1 MKQGNNSRRSRGRGN
16 GKRPQ
21 RNNNVDSHGPDVR
34 VRGTVQQ
41 VHDKYLTLARD
52 ATSSGDRIGAENYY
66 QHAEH
71 YYRIIAVQQ
80 ENAEQRQENRDGGRD
95 NMRNR
100 RVRNGAGDTRNDAER
115 ISLSEEDVQAADAPD
130 SGDQPVEHEA
140 NVSIPGTASADVKK
154 QEGSEEEAQVERVMP
169 DTDGDADQPLDQPT
183 A

>member
-21 RNNNVDSHGPDVR
+21 RNNSVDSHGPDVR

-41 VHDKYLTLARD
+41 VHDKYLALARD

-80 ENAEQRQENRDGGRD
+80 ENAEQRQENRDGGRE
-95 NMRNR
+95 NTRNR
-100 RVRNGAGDTRNDAER
+100 KDRNGAEGADLSDKKLQATDTAGSAN
-115 ISLSEEDVQAADAPD
+115 
-130 SGDQPVEHEA
+130 QPA
-140 NVSIPGTASADVKK
+140 K
-154 QEGSEEEAQVERVMP
+154 QETDITISGKESANAEKQDGLEEEAQVERVMP
-169 DTDGDADQPLDQPT
+169 DTEGDADQPLDHPT

>member
-21 RNNNVDSHGPDVR
+21 RNNNVDSHGPEVR

-80 ENAEQRQENRDGGRD
+80 ENAELRQESRDGGRD

-100 RVRNGAGDTRNDAER
+100 RGRNGAGDARNDAEGTG
-115 ISLSEEDVQAADAPD
+115 IGDQNVQANVAPGSSGQPSEQEADVTIA
-130 SGDQPVEHEA
+130 
-140 NVSIPGTASADVKK
+140 GTAHVGAAK
-154 QEGSEEEAQVERVMP
+154 QEGSEEEAKVERVMP
-169 DTDGDADQPLDQPT
+169 DTDGDTDQPLDQST
-183 A
+183 V

>member
-52 ATSSGDRIGAENYY
+52 ATSSGDRIGAENYF

-95 NMRNR
+95 NIRNR
-100 RVRNGAGDTRNDAER
+100 RSRNGAEGASGDEQNLEVPRASD
-115 ISLSEEDVQAADAPD
+115 P
-130 SGDQPVEHEA
+130 GDQPAQQEP
-140 NVSIPGTASADVKK
+140 NVSVPGTASADAEK
-154 QEGSEEEAQVERVMP
+154 QDSSEEEAQVERVMP
-169 DTDGDADQPLDQPT
+169 DTEGDADQPLDQPT

>member
-52 ATSSGDRIGAENYY
+52 ATSSGDRINAENYY

-80 ENAEQRQENRDGGRD
+80 ENAEQRQENRDGSRD
-95 NMRNR
+95 NMRGR
-100 RVRNGAGDTRNDAER
+100 RGRSGAEVGDVGDQNE
-115 ISLSEEDVQAADAPD
+115 QAANAKD
-130 SGDQPVEHEA
+130 STEQ
-140 NVSIPGTASADVKK
+140 SAKQDLTLLFLKK
-154 QEGSEEEAQVERVMP
+154 LLLMQKKRMRQRRKLRLNGSYQTQTVI
-169 DTDGDADQPLDQPT
+169 ADQRLDQPT

>member
-41 VHDKYLTLARD
+41 VHDKYLALARD
-52 ATSSGDRIGAENYY
+52 ATSSGDRINAENYY

-80 ENAEQRQENRDGGRD
+80 ENAEQRQENREGSRD
-95 NMRNR
+95 NMRSR
-100 RVRNGAGDTRNDAER
+100 RGRSGAEVAGVGEQNEQSVDAKDPAER
-115 ISLSEEDVQAADAPD
+115 SAKQDADATISEKTSVNAEKED
-130 SGDQPVEHEA
+130 A
-140 NVSIPGTASADVKK
+140 
-154 QEGSEEEAQVERVMP
+154 SEEEAQIERVMP
-169 DTDGDADQPLDQPT
+169 DADSDADQHLDQPT

>member
-52 ATSSGDRIGAENYY
+52 ATSSGDRINAENYY

-100 RVRNGAGDTRNDAER
+100 RDRNGGEGSSVSDQN
-115 ISLSEEDVQAADAPD
+115 VQGADATD
-130 SGDQPVEHEA
+130 TADESAKQEADVTISGK
-140 NVSIPGTASADVKK
+140 TSADGEK
-154 QEGSEEEAQVERVMP
+154 QDRLEDEAQIERVMP
-169 DTDGDADQPLDQPT
+169 DPEGDSDQPLDQPT

>member
-52 ATSSGDRIGAENYY
+52 ATSSGDRINAENYY

-80 ENAEQRQENRDGGRD
+80 ENAEQRQENRDGSRD
-95 NMRNR
+95 NTRSR
-100 RVRNGAGDTRNDAER
+100 RGRSGAEVGGAGDQNEQVLDLNESVGQSAKPGSDAT
-115 ISLSEEDVQAADAPD
+115 ISGKTSANAEKED
-130 SGDQPVEHEA
+130 S
-140 NVSIPGTASADVKK
+140 
-154 QEGSEEEAQVERVMP
+154 SEEEAQVERVMP
-169 DTDGDADQPLDQPT
+169 DTDGDADQRLDQPT

>member
-34 VRGTVQQ
+34 GRGTVQQ

-52 ATSSGDRIGAENYY
+52 ATSSGDRINAENYY

-80 ENAEQRQENRDGGRD
+80 
-95 NMRNR
+95 
-100 RVRNGAGDTRNDAER
+100 
-115 ISLSEEDVQAADAPD
+115 
-130 SGDQPVEHEA
+130 
-140 NVSIPGTASADVKK
+140 
-154 QEGSEEEAQVERVMP
+154 
-169 DTDGDADQPLDQPT
+169 
-183 A
+183 

>member
-21 RNNNVDSHGPDVR
+21 RNNNVDSHGPEVR

-80 ENAEQRQENRDGGRD
+80 ENAEQRQENRDGNRD
-95 NMRNR
+95 NIRNR
-100 RVRNGAGDTRNDAER
+100 RGRSGAEVAGADDQNEQALDGDESTGQSTKPGSDVT
-115 ISLSEEDVQAADAPD
+115 ISGKIP
-130 SGDQPVEHEA
+130 A
-140 NVSIPGTASADVKK
+140 NTEK
-154 QEGSEEEAQVERVMP
+154 QDGSKEEAQIERVMP
-169 DTDGDADQPLDQPT
+169 DTDGDADQRLDQPT

>member
-52 ATSSGDRIGAENYY
+52 ATSSGDRINAENYY

-80 ENAEQRQENRDGGRD
+80 ENAEQRQENRDSSRD
-95 NMRNR
+95 NMRGR
-100 RVRNGAGDTRNDAER
+100 RGRSGTEAGGERDHNEQAANAKGSTEQSAKQDAEVT
-115 ISLSEEDVQAADAPD
+115 ISEKTSATAEKEDA
-130 SGDQPVEHEA
+130 
-140 NVSIPGTASADVKK
+140 
-154 QEGSEEEAQVERVMP
+154 SEEEAQIERVIP
-169 DTDGDADQPLDQPT
+169 DADSEADQRLDQPT

>member
-1 MKQGNNSRRSRGRGN
+1 MKQGNNTRRSRGRGN

-71 YYRIIAVQQ
+71 YYRIIAIQQ
-80 ENAEQRQENRDGGRD
+80 ENAEQRQENREGARD

-100 RVRNGAGDTRNDAER
+100 RGRNGVEPAGMGEQNVQTSDAAGSVKQSAEP
-115 ISLSEEDVQAADAPD
+115 EADVTGP
-130 SGDQPVEHEA
+130 E
-140 NVSIPGTASADVKK
+140 TASGGKEKPD
-154 QEGSEEEAQVERVMP
+154 GSQEEAQVERVNT
-169 DTDGDADQPLDQPT
+169 DTDGDADQPLNQPT

>member
-52 ATSSGDRIGAENYY
+52 ATSSGDRINAENYY

-100 RVRNGAGDTRNDAER
+100 RDRNGGEGSSVSDQN
-115 ISLSEEDVQAADAPD
+115 VQAADATD
-130 SGDQPVEHEA
+130 TADESAKQEADVTISGK
-140 NVSIPGTASADVKK
+140 TSADGEK
-154 QEGSEEEAQVERVMP
+154 QDRLEDEAQIERVMP
-169 DTDGDADQPLDQPT
+169 DPEGDSDQPLDQPT

>member
-1 MKQGNNSRRSRGRGN
+1 MKQGNNPRRSRGRGN

-21 RNNNVDSHGPDVR
+21 RNNNVDSHGPEVR

-41 VHDKYLTLARD
+41 VYDKYLTLARD

-80 ENAEQRQENRDGGRD
+80 ENAEQRQENRDGSRD

-100 RVRNGAGDTRNDAER
+100 RGRNGAGDARNDGEAVGT
-115 ISLSEEDVQAADAPD
+115 SDQDVQAADAPG
-130 SGDQPVEHEA
+130 SGNQPVEQRTD
-140 NVSIPGTASADVKK
+140 VTIPVTASDDAEKH
-154 QEGSEEEAQVERVMP
+154 GSSEEEARVERIMP
-169 DTDGDADQPLDQPT
+169 DTDNDADQPLDQPT